1 MSPLNGTPL
10 DAIMRRLLNGIHWSG
25 FLSAIQFLT
34 IVPCGRRQPFDA
46 RSALPFFPLC
56 GLLIGAI
63 LTGIHSIAGLW
74 WPEPI
79 VAVLDV
85 LGLVL
90 LTGALHLDGLA
101 DTADGLYGHRT
112 PEQAL
117 TIMKD
122 SRIGAMGMIS
132 VVCCLAAKWAGVAH
146 LAANDQIWLL
156 LVPAYARSSVLLGV
170 KTLPYGRPG
179 GGTGHAFFQAP
190 IRLPD
195 FWGMG
200 LLIGISMLAGWG
212 FLSLNLAFTLI
223 VFLVLRWY
231 QKKIQCITGDMLGA
245 MIEVIEAGLFIIA
258 AARWGV

>member
-1 MSPLNGTPL
+1 
-10 DAIMRRLLNGIHWSG
+10 MRRLLNALYGSG
-25 FLSAIQFLT
+25 VLSAIQFLT
-34 IVPCGRRQPFDA
+34 VIPCGPRQTFDA
-46 RSALPFFPLC
+46 RSSLPYFPLC

-63 LTGIHSIAGLW
+63 LIGIHSVARLW
-74 WPEPI
+74 WPPP
-79 VAVLDV
+79 VAAVLV
-85 LGLVL
+85 VVGLAA

-117 TIMKD
+117 SIMKD
-122 SRIGAMGMIS
+122 SRIGAMGMVS
-132 VVCCLAAKWAGVAH
+132 VVCCLAAKWAGVAC
-146 LAANDQIWLL
+146 LVANDRIWLL
-156 LVPAYARSSVLLGV
+156 LIPAYARSAVLFGI

-190 IRLPD
+190 ILWSD

-200 LLIGISMLAGWG
+200 LLVGISILSGWD
-212 FLSLNLAFTLI
+212 FLRLNLAFILI

-245 MIEVIEAGLFIIA
+245 MIEITEAALFIIA
-258 AARWGV
+258 AARWGS